1 MINITC
7 AWCLIANAT
16 LLNIEW
22 PDLNSQYYATFIN
35 NSKSLSISGY
45 FPNSRYFSFE
55 LYDLKNWSPYWDIHD
70 IQINNDNNP
79 YTNPDS
85 IYNSSISYTINIT
98 NDLKQ
103 DLNNSILIYRIYKGI
118 NETGG
123 VPLPTLSKDDSLS
136 ENCDYKN
143 RPVISIQNTNSSID
157 LYNSNMDNNFYSPK
171 NNNNLFENNDARY
184 LVAYYN
190 NSLNTFKGALI
201 TLKMPSYPKDF
212 KMISNNDYQVRYYSL
227 SVIDLSSPK
236 QTTQTISDE
245 ILLNYSD
252 NNFTTVYLFCKNITN
267 ISLQL
272 YPPSEDSQC
281 DKKFNYFGVLY
292 RQLLPRFKFEIP
304 KKYLYDEDYLHF
316 LMQDYYP
323 LIYWI

>member
-1 MINITC
+1 MVNITC

-35 NSKSLSISGY
+35 NSQSLNIKGY

-55 LYDLKNWSPYWDIHD
+55 LYNLNNWTPYWDIHD
-70 IQINNDNNP
+70 IEINNENNP
-79 YTNPDS
+79 YSNPES
-85 IYNSSISYTINIT
+85 IYNSSIGYTINIT
-98 NDLKQ
+98 NGLKNE
-103 DLNNSILIYRIYKGI
+103 LNNSILIYRIYKGI

-123 VPLPTLSKDDSLS
+123 VPLPNVYKDETLI
-136 ENCDYKN
+136 ENCDHN
-143 RPVISIQNTNSSID
+143 SRPVISIQNTNSSIP

-171 NNNNLFENNDARY
+171 NNNNLFENSDARY

-190 NSLNTFKGALI
+190 NSLDTFKGAVI
-201 TLKMPSYPKDF
+201 SLKIPSYPKDF

-252 NNFTTVYLFCKNITN
+252 NNFTTVYLFCKNISN

-304 KKYLYDEDYLHF
+304 KKYLYEEDYLHF

-323 LIYWI
+323 LIYWL